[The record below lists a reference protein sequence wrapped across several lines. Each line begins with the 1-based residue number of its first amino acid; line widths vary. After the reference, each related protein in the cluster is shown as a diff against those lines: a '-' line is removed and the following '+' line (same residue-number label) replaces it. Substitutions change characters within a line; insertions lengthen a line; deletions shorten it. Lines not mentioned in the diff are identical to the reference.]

1 MTTLKQKN
9 YIKYLEE
16 NTFKVTSIDDKNIYY
31 HCTDGHSTELTLTS
45 FANKKAKFK
54 DIRNFLCSDCKDISD
69 REISRA
75 ELEAKSR
82 HKIVAYHDKE
92 NVDFIC
98 NNCGSEKKS
107 TKKCLETSEYCAF
120 CQNNHNRKPHKDL
133 TREVKDKGMTLLT
146 SKEEYTDNKNIL
158 VTCECGREW
167 KTSLADINRGKRCM
181 KCRNYEERYKFTEA
195 LN

>member
-16 NTFKVTSIDDKNIYY
+16 NTFKITSIDDKNIQYT
-31 HCTDGHSTELTLTS
+31 CKEGHTTELTLTS
-45 FANKKAKFK
+45 LANKKAKFK
-54 DIRNFLCSDCKDISD
+54 DNPIFLCSDCKDIFD
-69 REISRA
+69 REISRT
-75 ELEAKSR
+75 ELDAKSK

-98 NNCGSEKKS
+98 NNCSSEKKS

-120 CQNNHNRKPHKDL
+120 CQNNHNRKSFADL

-146 SKEEYTDNKNIL
+146 SKEEYTDNKNLL
-158 VTCECGREW
+158 VKCCCDREW
-167 KTSLADINRGKRCM
+167 RTTLTDINRGRRCM
-181 KCRNYEERYKFTEA
+181 KCRNYEERYYNK
-195 LN
+195 